1 MLVLIIQK
9 LNSLTV
15 NILRLKTQ
23 KTIKGKI
30 YFSLF
35 GMKNVTTQ

>member
-1 MLVLIIQK
+1 MLELIIHK
-9 LNSLTV
+9 ANSLTV
-15 NILRLKTQ
+15 NILRLKTR

-35 GMKNVTTQ
+35 GMKNVIAQ